1 MFHVFAWEF
10 DSEKGGV
17 DDLLGSYST
26 LEIAEKA
33 LKRYEKRHFYT
44 LRFHITD
51 KNLKIIKRGLTR
63 TDGSLKLY

>member
-1 MFHVFAWEF
+1 MFHVFAWERYQ
-10 DSEKGGV
+10 EEGGV

-33 LKRYEKRHFYT
+33 LKRYDEECSYIV
-44 LRFHITD
+44 RFQITD
-51 KNLKIIKRGLTR
+51 KNLNTIKRGLTR